1 MTVHELAKTNQLL
14 GDLTIEGFTI
24 MIIFKNI
31 LSFGLTFKAYDW
43 FILGG
48 VKETMLP
55 IAIVQVVIC
64 LLSVPMCEY
73 SSDTRSQTKLTG
85 PLDIFGKRVRAFY
98 AKHDLLALTGL
109 K

>member
-1 MTVHELAKTNQLL
+1 
-14 GDLTIEGFTI
+14 

-43 FILGG
+43 FIISG

-64 LLSVPMCEY
+64 LLSVPMCK
-73 SSDTRSQTKLTG
+73 SSILMSGLELT
-85 PLDIFGKRVRAFY
+85 LSDVFGKRVRAFY
-98 AKHDLLALTGL
+98 HKHDLLALTGL
-109 K
+109 R